1 MRLSTPLVHC
11 LSPKK
16 ITNPYTGE
24 SLLVPCG
31 HCEACS
37 LKKSSMSTLKCRL
50 ESQSNRY
57 TYFVTLTY
65 RNDCIPRAELVDAG
79 DGFTN
84 LVSVEDGDIL
94 TTVSTDRHS
103 LYFIRKK
110 VNLGGQI
117 PVLYIRD
124 VQLFIKRLRKQFPN
138 EKIRFY
144 YTGEYGPVHF
154 RPHYHLLLWF
164 NEPWTAANL
173 SLAVRKSWRFGRVST
188 ERAKDAAQYVAA
200 YLNSSCHLPKILK
213 TGKARPFANH
223 SYFLGEKF
231 LLPTTKEIFSF
242 TPSEFIKRSMCI
254 NGRITNFS
262 LWRSCIASSYPK
274 SRKYGKLSYDEQ
286 LFSYGLYE
294 KLKKEYGIK
303 SAYKLA
309 KYVIDEILS
318 ETDFDSSLYC
328 FNTINPRR
336 QSLHAWI
343 IRYCDI
349 NVHDSSF
356 DSYQRYCR
364 TLYNVLAV
372 SRLFLYNADM
382 YFDSDYKRYLD
393 AIISFYK
400 DVDYMRLTDFLS
412 DLEEHSPCMSDS
424 DFLFC
429 YNNTPFDADELQ
441 SSTLFLKFANDS
453 MVRFYRSVKHKEQ
466 NDANLIFNNL

>member
-1 MRLSTPLVHC
+1 MKLSTPIVHC
-11 LSPKK
+11 LSPKQ
-16 ITNPYTGE
+16 IINPYTGE
-24 SLLVPCG
+24 LLLVPCG

-65 RNDCIPRAELVDAG
+65 RNDCIPRAQLVCAG
-79 DGFTN
+79 DGFTH
-84 LVSVEDGDIL
+84 LVSVQDGEIL
-94 TTVSTDRHS
+94 STVDTSPSH
-103 LYFIRKK
+103 LYYIQKK

-117 PVLYIRD
+117 PVLDIRD

-138 EKIRFY
+138 EKIRVY

-164 NEPWTAANL
+164 NEPWTAANIQF
-173 SLAVRKSWRFGRVST
+173 AVRKSWKFGRISA
-188 ERAKDAAQYVAA
+188 ERAKDAAQYVAS

-231 LLPTTKEIFSF
+231 LLPAKEEIFSL
-242 TPSEFIKRSMCI
+242 TPADFIKRSVCL

-262 LWRSCIASSYPK
+262 LWRSCIASAYPK
-274 SRKYGKLSYDEQ
+274 SRKYGQLSYDEH
-286 LFSYGLYE
+286 LFSYRLYE
-294 KLKKEYGIK
+294 KLKKEYGIT
-303 SAYKLA
+303 SPCQLA
-309 KYVIDEILS
+309 KYVVDEILS
-318 ETDFDSSLYC
+318 DTDFDSSLYC

-336 QSLHAWI
+336 KFLHAWI

-372 SRLFLYNADM
+372 SRTFLFNADM
-382 YFDSDYKRYLD
+382 YFDGDKKRYLD
-393 AIISFYK
+393 AIILFYK

-412 DLEEHSPCMSDS
+412 DLEEASPCMLES
-424 DFLFC
+424 DFMFC
-429 YNNTPFDADELQ
+429 YNNTPYDADELQ
-441 SSTLFLKFANDS
+441 SSVVFLKFANDIK
-453 MVRFYRSVKHKEQ
+453 VRYHRAVKHKEQ